1 MERRMSGAVPVVI
14 AAAAVIVG
22 CAPSSPS
29 GSPEPPPSETATHTV
44 VVIGDSIP
52 YNSPDDC
59 PGCTGFADS
68 YAEALGATEGEAYTA
83 VNRSRHD
90 GARTADI
97 RDEVQ
102 SGSLDAVLSEAEV
115 VIVSAGYNDQAPYEQ
130 GDCYDESIN
139 LDTTDGAASALL
151 ATTPEC
157 IATQTAATGATL
169 ASVLDG
175 VRERAPDAT
184 LYALGSYNSWT
195 GWSEFD
201 ALGPEIERPASQ
213 TIAAVLGAWRTVV
226 CAEAERVDGT
236 CVDLLTAFNGA
247 DGLTPAGDLLA
258 ADYNHPSQKGND
270 LIRDLLL
277 ED

>member
-1 MERRMSGAVPVVI
+1 MERRIGAAPVMI
-14 AAAAVIVG
+14 AVTVLIVG
-22 CAPSSPS
+22 CASASSPES
-29 GSPEPPPSETATHTV
+29 SAPSPSETAAHTV

-52 YNSPDDC
+52 YNSPEDC
-59 PGCTGFADS
+59 PGCIGFADS
-68 YAEALGATEGEAYTA
+68 YAEALGATEGENYEA

-97 RDEVQ
+97 LDEVQ
-102 SGSLDAVLSEAEV
+102 SGTLDAVLSDAEV

-130 GDCYDESIN
+130 GDCYDESID
-139 LDTTDGAASALL
+139 LDTTEGAASAFL
-151 ATTPEC
+151 ATTADC
-157 IATQTAATGATL
+157 IATQTAATGAVL
-169 ASVLDG
+169 ARLLDD
-175 VRERAPDAT
+175 VRERAPDASIF
-184 LYALGSYNSWT
+184 ALGSYNSWT

-201 ALGPEIERPASQ
+201 ALGPEVAGPASQ
-213 TIAAVLGAWRTVV
+213 AVAAGLAAWRTVV
-226 CAEAERVDGT
+226 CEEVERIDGT

-277 ED
+277 DR